1 MNGVGKKEEGARV
14 KARGS
19 LSDQLSGRKPTQDLA
34 VALIDRQGGL
44 DWTVREILAD
54 SRFELT
60 AAVKDAEALV
70 TSGAASSF
78 ALVRCDLGPMS
89 GPAELGVLLEL
100 VPDVVAVAVLSAPG
114 RHAVRRA
121 LSAGAHGA
129 LAEDDLAR
137 ALVPCL
143 DAVASGLI
151 CVPADRAD
159 ELTRPV
165 LSHREK
171 QVVWLA
177 ARGLTN
183 FEIGTRLFLAESTVK
198 SHLSASFRKLGVRSR
213 SEAAALVLDPVMAN
227 DLGMT
232 VTVDDELYMLARP

>member
-1 MNGVGKKEEGARV
+1 V
-14 KARGS
+14 
-19 LSDQLSGRKPTQDLA
+19 TI
-34 VALIDRQGGL
+34 ALIGRAEGVE
-44 DWTVREILAD
+44 WTVREVLED
-54 SRFELT
+54 SRFVLVATVEDT
-60 AAVKDAEALV
+60 EALL
-70 TSGAASSF
+70 TSETSPAL
-78 ALVRCDLGPMS
+78 ALVHCDLGPL
-89 GPAELGVLLEL
+89 GRPAELSVLAEL
-100 VPDVVAVAVLSAPG
+100 APEITAIALLASPG

-129 LAEDDLAR
+129 IAEEDVERTLTA
-137 ALVPCL
+137 CL
-143 DAVASGLI
+143 EAVASGLI

-213 SEAAALVLDPVMAN
+213 SEAAALVLDPVMAS

-232 VTVDDELYMLARP
+232 VTVDDELDLLARP

>member
-1 MNGVGKKEEGARV
+1 MRGARV
-14 KARGS
+14 RTRGRF
-19 LSDQLSGRKPTQDLA
+19 SDQLVGTTPKQEIGL
-34 VALIDRQGGL
+34 ALIGHDDEL
-44 DWTVREILAD
+44 EWMVREILAD
-54 SRFELT
+54 SRF
-60 AAVKDAEALV
+60 AVSASVKDAEALL
-70 TSGAASSF
+70 TSGTASEL
-78 ALVRCDLGPMS
+78 AMVHCDLGPLGRPTELS
-89 GPAELGVLLEL
+89 VLAELAPSITAIALL
-100 VPDVVAVAVLSAPG
+100 AAAG

-129 LAEDDLAR
+129 VTTDEVTR
-137 ALVPCL
+137 VLVPCL
-143 DAVASGLI
+143 EAVASGLI

-183 FEIGTRLFLAESTVK
+183 FEIATRLFLAESTVK

-213 SEAAALVLDPVMAN
+213 AEAAALVLDPVMAS

-232 VTVDDELYMLARP
+232 VTVDDELDLLAKP